1 MKYKLVGK
9 CGDKEVEFDSIKNAI
24 LSDMSLYDETGES
37 YQFTYNNKLIQ
48 RLRDVDKALDKKNN
62 HCINIYEEM
71 DYLKCEIGFI
81 DNFSNCIYTGAE
93 MKDKVFN
100 LSVGGCSECGNTD
113 VQVYYIYDLMNET
126 KEKKALCK
134 ECYKEYKQ
142 SGFYRLKKLEGQGK
156 YVKKGKNFN

>member
-9 CGDKEVEFDSIKNAI
+9 CGDKEVEFSNIKDAI
-24 LSDMSLYDETGES
+24 LKDYKLFRETGNSYNLFYKNKRIERFKES
-37 YQFTYNNKLIQ
+37 DISFQDEI
-48 RLRDVDKALDKKNN
+48 
-62 HCINIYEEM
+62 
-71 DYLKCEIGFI
+71 DYLKAEIGFI

-93 MKDKVFN
+93 MKDKVSN

>member
-24 LSDMSLYDETGES
+24 LKDYELFKSTGNSYNLFYKNKRIERLKDVNTSFQDE
-37 YQFTYNNKLIQ
+37 I
-48 RLRDVDKALDKKNN
+48 
-62 HCINIYEEM
+62 
-71 DYLKCEIGFI
+71 DYLKAEIGFI

-93 MKDKVFN
+93 MKDKVSN

-126 KEKKALCK
+126 KEKKALCR

>member
-9 CGDKEVEFDSIKNAI
+9 CGDKEVEFSNIKDAI
-24 LSDMSLYDETGES
+24 MGDFKLYEDTGNN
-37 YQFTYNNKLIQ
+37 YIFFYNNK
-48 RLRDVDKALDKKNN
+48 RLERLNNVDKALDKEIKYVANN
-62 HCINIYEEM
+62 DDEM

-93 MKDKVFN
+93 MKDKVSN

>member
-1 MKYKLVGK
+1 MKYRLVGK

-93 MKDKVFN
+93 KINNVAN
-100 LSVGGCSECGNTD
+100 LSLGGCAECGDTD
-113 VQVYYIYDLMNET
+113 VQVYYIYDLFEE
-126 KEKKALCK
+126 KRYKKALCK
-134 ECYKEYKQ
+134 ECLKEYED
-142 SGFYRLKKLEGQGK
+142 SGCYKVVKLDGKGK
-156 YVKKGKNFN
+156 YVCKGRKNN